1 MSATKTMV
9 RAEGGIAGVLARAAH
24 GNADAPFLDAGTGW
38 FDFGEVDREASR
50 IARGLGAIGIEP
62 GDRVAV
68 MCDNRAEY
76 VLALFG
82 IARAGAA
89 EVAVNTAFKGQILRH
104 VLDHSDAVAI
114 FVQAE
119 YLAVVEAE
127 RAQLHSLRDVIVIGA
142 TDAAVSFDG
151 LDGEER
157 EVPVVSPSDVAAI
170 GYTSGTTGR
179 SKGALLPHNRVIHSA
194 HAMAEVREI
203 EATDTLYTCLPLFHG
218 NAKYLTLLPALV
230 AGARIA
236 IRPRFSASG
245 FWPDIADTGATQFNY
260 LGVMISILAKQEPHE
275 DDAANTLSLGWGA
288 GVPAELHD
296 QFERRFDLTLLEGY
310 GLTEGGIPLS
320 SRRGARRNGSCGKPL
335 PGYEV
340 EILDDDDEP
349 VAPGEVGEIVLRG
362 SQPFV
367 TMIGYHKMAA
377 ETVECMRN
385 YWLHTG
391 DFGMRDED
399 GWYYF
404 KDRKQDSIRRRGE
417 NISSIEVEE
426 AVLLHDAVL
435 EAAAFPAPS
444 EIGEDEVMVVAVLRE
459 GSDLSEDE
467 LIEHCRR
474 QMPYFWVPRYLELQQ
489 EPLPR
494 TPTNKITKAPLRR
507 RGPSERTW
515 DRAEHE
521 GAANTRRR

>member
-1 MSATKTMV
+1 MSTTGTMA
-9 RAEGGIAGVLARAAH
+9 RAEGGIAGVLARAAEDH
-24 GNADAPFLDAGTGW
+24 GGAPFLDVGTGW
-38 FDFGEVDREASR
+38 LDFGAVDREASR
-50 IARGLGAIGIEP
+50 VARGLRARGIEP

-68 MCDNRAEY
+68 MCDNRLEY

-104 VLDHSDAVAI
+104 VLGHSDAVAI
-114 FVQAE
+114 FVEAE
-119 YLAVVEAE
+119 YLPLVEAE
-127 RAQLHSLRDVIVIGA
+127 RAELPALRLVIVIG
-142 TDAAVSFDG
+142 DADAPSSFAG
-151 LDGEER
+151 LDGEEVEMPAVR
-157 EVPVVSPSDVAAI
+157 AADVAAI

-194 HAMAEVREI
+194 HAMAEVREVGP
-203 EATDTLYTCLPLFHG
+203 ADTLYTCLPLFHG

-245 FWPDIADTGATQFNY
+245 FWGDIAATGATQFNY
-260 LGVMISILAKQEPHE
+260 LGVMISILAKQEPH
-275 DDAANTLSLGWGA
+275 DGDPANTLRLGWGA
-288 GVPAELHD
+288 GVPAELHEE
-296 QFERRFDLTLLEGY
+296 FERRFDLTLLEGY

-320 SRRGARRNGSCGKPL
+320 SRRGARRIGSCGKPL

-340 EILDDDDEP
+340 EILDDEDEP
-349 VAPGEVGEIVLRG
+349 VAAGEVGEIVLRG
-362 SQPFV
+362 TQPFV
-367 TMIGYHKMAA
+367 TMVGYHKMAA

-399 GWYYF
+399 GWFYF

-426 AVLLHDAVL
+426 AVLLHDQVL

-444 EIGEDEVMVVAVLRE
+444 EVGEDEVMVVAVLRE
-459 GSDLSEDE
+459 GSRLSEEE
-467 LIEHCRR
+467 LIEHCRH
-474 QMPYFWVPRYLELQQ
+474 QMPYFWVPRYLELQF

-507 RGPSERTW
+507 RGPSGRTW
-515 DRAEHE
+515 DRVARE
-521 GAANTRRR
+521 GAANTRRH